1 MGIIITR
8 NGYYVMTADVLN
20 FEAPTTV
27 SDSTSVSVSGTHS
40 ASQSPSP
47 TATPT
52 ASQSPS
58 PTASGAPTKTVSAT
72 ATPPATPTATPTAS
86 ASGSATASASPS
98 CNTTDSDNFDD
109 GDTSGWTQT
118 QITNTGGGTA
128 LTFSLH
134 DNGDATYDLEFKNT
148 DGGAGKDREYLL
160 MRNTPM
166 CDNSHAVWAEISGLT
181 NNAGNV
187 YGGFVLG
194 ADSASSP
201 TTGLVGVMRGQ
212 GGGVG
217 VSVCFYYIKNDC
229 GGVSISDH
237 PIWVF
242 ELEHYSGLPV
252 SHSMFKVSLHDDGD
266 KAHRLTF
273 QETYDRVG
281 GTITNS
287 YWIHFDAIDIGNI
300 TLGNYVGW
308 YGRHDGTNTN
318 DTFLAADFNAAVIA
332 ANPTGLVTY
341 YLKDNFEVAHSDL
354 SIAYV
359 HRTGSTGVLY
369 ITAGK
374 LRMDG
379 TVAGLYYNMFRSTVV
394 AASANGRAT
403 LGGTDHSNLTPGAD
417 PNAWADS
424 WLRLT
429 VDPADDDWQN
439 GYSGLH
445 RAGAASNAALY
456 RLLAESQS
464 TIDTGDPGAAAG
476 SAYTDCN
483 GTTITGND
491 ALSATNSD
499 VSAAGFWG
507 GGLSEN
513 ANMGGYVTADY
524 LEYSDDADGS

>member
-166 CDNSHAVWAEISGLT
+166 CDNSHAVWAEVSGLT

-194 ADSASSP
+194 ANSASSP

-217 VSVCFYYIKNDC
+217 VSVCFYYIKNDG

-237 PIWVF
+237 PIWHF
-242 ELEHYSGLPV
+242 ELEHLAGLPV

-332 ANPTGLVTY
+332 ANPASLKTY
-341 YLKDNFEVAHSDL
+341 YLKDNFEVAHSDMT
-354 SIAYV
+354 IAYTDETAQTGQAYTTGGKLKFDA
-359 HRTGSTGVLY
+359 TGSPLY
-369 ITAGK
+369 ARFYSHTAQASA
-374 LRMDG
+374 DG
-379 TVAGLYYNMFRSTVV
+379 TCKTAALTNTLNGTTWAQVGALVRCSSEDTALDYYKAARYNGYNSFLTRILGGSSTNINNQAGSQMMAWVKCVV
-394 AASANGRAT
+394 AA
-403 LGGTDHSNLTPGAD
+403 
-417 PNAWADS
+417 
-424 WLRLT
+424 
-429 VDPADDDWQN
+429 
-439 GYSGLH
+439 
-445 RAGAASNAALY
+445 
-456 RLLAESQS
+456 
-464 TIDTGDPGAAAG
+464 
-476 SAYTDCN
+476 
-483 GTTITGND
+483 ITGHD
-491 ALSATNSD
+491 SLSASNSD
-499 VSAAGFWG
+499 VTAAGRWG
-507 GGLSEN
+507 LLMTNSTSTTGSW
-513 ANMGGYVTADY
+513 TSDY
-524 LEYSDDADGS
+524 LEYNDEDDGS